1 MKVFTRALESRI
13 REHLFGKDM
22 IVIFGPRQAGKTTLA
37 KKIIADYGDVSAY
50 YDCQLADVRK
60 HFIIGRPDELLPLT
74 NKKRIVVFDEAQTIP
89 DIGTILKVYH
99 DTYPGVQIIATG
111 SSSFDLANRIV
122 EPMTGRAIEFTLLP
136 LSINEIASAGPI
148 SRADLDVILLY
159 GSYPRVV
166 GAETVEQK
174 EEAIKAIATNY
185 LYKDIFVFEAIR
197 NAKIF
202 EDLVK
207 ALALQ
212 TGSLVSLHEL
222 AQTVG
227 TTRATVNRYLRLLEQ
242 AFIVKRVH
250 TFSNNP
256 RTELKKA
263 FKVFFF
269 DGGVRNALVDIRTPL
284 SERPDRGAIFENF
297 VVGERMKQGT
307 LETFSPEIM
316 FWRTRAKKEIDI
328 IEKRGRDIMAYE
340 CKWKRQ
346 DVSFSTFL
354 DSYPEARAAVI
365 SPDDFVR
372 E

>member
-1 MKVFTRALESRI
+1 MLIFTRAIEQRI
-13 REHLFGKDM
+13 RERLFGKDM
-22 IVIFGPRQAGKTTLA
+22 IIIFGPRQAGKTTLA
-37 KKIIADYGDVSAY
+37 KKIIAAFGEDGAY

-60 HFIIGRPDELLPLT
+60 HFVVGKPDELLHLT
-74 NKKRIVVFDEAQTIP
+74 QGKKIVVFDEAQTIS
-89 DIGTILKVYH
+89 DIGTVLKVYH

-136 LSINEIASAGPI
+136 LSMDEIASVRPVTR
-148 SRADLDVILLY
+148 SDLDDIFLY

-166 GAETVEQK
+166 AAQTVQEK

-207 ALALQ
+207 ALAMQ
-212 TGSLVSLHEL
+212 AGSLVSLNEL

-263 FKVFFF
+263 FKVFFL
-269 DGGVRNALVDIRTPL
+269 DGGVRNALVDIQTPMQ
-284 SERPDRGAIFENF
+284 EREDKGVIFENF
-297 VVGERMKQGT
+297 VVGERMKMGT
-307 LETFSPEIM
+307 KEIFPPEIM
-316 FWRTRAKKEIDI
+316 FWRTRSGLEIDI
-328 IEKRGRDIMAYE
+328 IEKRGKDIAAYE
-340 CKWKRQ
+340 CKWQKQ
-346 DVSFSTFL
+346 NLSFSAFL
-354 DSYPEARAAVI
+354 ASYPHAKASTL
-365 SPDDFVR
+365 SPEDFVR
-372 E
+372 G